1 MINNYFFDLA
11 DDREDYFYAD
21 SAVRR
26 TIQWPLAVSWPTLS
40 GSTDPNVLLNDNPLE
55 YLVYSGG
62 INTTAISLARTERIG
77 SISLNV
83 VSGSEISVGIIAG
96 ESLNDP
102 IPNFYGSPF
111 TISGTAV
118 ADELYFTTA
127 YADLPANY
135 SELLV
140 PLAGSG
146 QHNVIFPVP
155 IFNKSFLVVHSGA
168 GMYALSQV
176 LPRKATGAF
185 DLEVNAIKAYHVSAD
200 LIDTIALQVS
210 DSIVVSPD
218 IPDKSIT
225 GDKILDGTVS
235 GVLITPGTITSNEI
249 AANTIT
255 AFNLNVDQL
264 DAVAANMGNLVV
276 NSGISI
282 GDNGRLYV
290 GSGEYTVINA
300 SGLSFKNPVQVTP
313 PWTGPTAGEGLTIGQ
328 VQQYPPDVNS
338 IKFAPYYYDAS
349 GILYDFD
356 PPRYSTLIGQVQY
369 REPGLSLD
377 EVGNYSTFSI
387 DAGWLP
393 SESGQAYYVPTE
405 RSSAYFSTKSVA
417 DSSLILSASTPTT
430 SSFISLRNNA
440 ITISGTGAG
449 PSLNLSIPTVV
460 DSASFAVVQKTPFLP
475 GFPPITT
482 ELQTVTASEA
492 VFNVP
497 VIFNEGATQPSITL
511 TCTATQA
518 GTAINPAWNS
528 AIQNTGF
535 TWIGTRVYIPVT
547 GYYTIDFNYSL
558 SGGSSNRVDLYIDE
572 VNVGRLANTNDQIGN
587 RYRSTGT
594 RYCTAGSSV
603 QVVLL
608 LATSRTLLVTA
619 YGASY
624 ESPILHIVKVG

>member
-1 MINNYFFDLA
+1 MTTQLPSIYFPENNPELEAIYQNEIVN
-11 DDREDYFYAD
+11 RYYY
-21 SAVRR
+21 
-26 TIQWPLAVSWPTLS
+26 WPLLMTQSSLNLSASGLANNNPAVYYT
-40 GSTDPNVLLNDNPLE
+40 
-55 YLVYSGG
+55 YSGD
-62 INTTAISLARTERIG
+62 IWQYTTVTKQKDGRYRNITIRSVDDDVFNFYLHTALSPDEVYYHAGPVT
-77 SISLNV
+77 
-83 VSGSEISVGIIAG
+83 VSGSYYTLTKYESIDAAELNAVEFTPGMNQGVIS
-96 ESLNDP
+96 L
-102 IPNFYGSPF
+102 
-111 TISGTAV
+111 SGVEQARSVTLAHQATASGLTYR
-118 ADELYFTTA
+118 LYQF
-127 YADLPANY
+127 
-135 SELLV
+135 
-140 PLAGSG
+140 
-146 QHNVIFPVP
+146 
-155 IFNKSFLVVHSGA
+155 
-168 GMYALSQV
+168 
-176 LPRKATGAF
+176 LPRTSIEVD
-185 DLEVNAIKAYHVSAD
+185 DLSAEV
-200 LIDTIALQVS
+200 IDVVTLRVS

-218 IPDKSIT
+218 IPNKSIT

-460 DSASFAVVQKTPFLP
+460 DSASFAVVQKTPSLP

-572 VNVGRLANTNDQIGN
+572 VNVGRLANTNDEIGN